1 MPSSSPIDRFP
12 FPVLIADIGGT
23 NARFAVVEAEGVGFR
38 DLGRTATRDHAGS
51 LEAIRDFALTRT
63 EIRPRS
69 AILAL
74 AAAIE
79 GDAIPLTN
87 CHWVVEPKRLIAEL
101 GFEDVVVIND
111 FEAQALAL
119 PSLAG
124 DDLVVLGGGEIREGA
139 TKAVIGP
146 GTGLGVAVLVHSRGV
161 WIPLPGE
168 GGHVTLAPSST
179 REETIWHELTRRHG
193 RVGGEVIVSGPGMV
207 RLHEAILAVD
217 GQPSAGL
224 DAAAI
229 TAAADAGE
237 ARAVETL
244 DIFVSALG
252 RLAGDLALTVLPH
265 GGLHIAGG
273 IPPRILPRLT
283 DGRFRQAF
291 EDKAPFHDLIAGMST
306 RVIVHPLPAFVGLAA
321 FARAP
326 EIYAVDLDRRHWT
339 A

>member
-1 MPSSSPIDRFP
+1 MASSPLDSFP

-23 NARFAVVEAEGVGFR
+23 NARFGLVEAEGSGFR
-38 DLGRTATRDHAGS
+38 ELGRTPTRDHVGS
-51 LEAIRDFALTRT
+51 LEAIRDFALARA
-63 EIRPRS
+63 EVRPRS

-79 GDAIPLTN
+79 GDEIPLTN
-87 CHWVVEPKRLIAEL
+87 CPWVIEPKRLIAKL
-101 GFEDVVVIND
+101 GFEEVVAIND

-119 PSLAG
+119 PSLG
-124 DDLVVLGGGEIREGA
+124 DADLVTIGGGATREGA

-146 GTGLGVAVLVHSRGV
+146 GTGLGVAVLVHSRGC
-161 WIPLPGE
+161 WIPMPGE
-168 GGHVTLAPSST
+168 GGHVTLAPLT
-179 REETIWHELTRRHG
+179 AREETIWHELTRRHG

-217 GQPSAGL
+217 GLPSGGL

-229 TAAADAGE
+229 TAAANAGE

-244 DIFVSALG
+244 TIFVSALG
-252 RLAGDLALTVLPH
+252 RLTGDLALTVLPH
-265 GGLHIAGG
+265 GGIYIGGG
-273 IPPRILPRLT
+273 IPPRILPWLT
-283 DGRFRQAF
+283 DGRFRAAF

-306 RVIVHPLPAFVGLAA
+306 QVVVHSLPAFLGLTA

-326 EIYAVDLDRRHWT
+326 ETYAVDIERRRWT